1 MKALLALV
9 LCVPA
14 SAGQAAYAR
23 PAEGT
28 VLRVGP
34 GDGFAGVL
42 EVSADAVLRLGEVR
56 GAYREVFVAEGF
68 PIYLHEDYVEIDETQ
83 ARVAVIGDRVN
94 ARALPTTVGND
105 PVGHVGSEHDDL
117 VLLGREGRWVR
128 VVAPEDLPLHVAQDA
143 LLTTEV
149 AAGEALW
156 ERALEVRAAQR
167 AWMLAAFQANDPTW
181 RQETAW
187 REEVEWLAR
196 QPLATAPDA
205 DLAQRRDRLR
215 QIAADTAWKA
225 TREVAEGARA
235 ALERQLEQRA
245 ATAAPVALLPVAPP
259 EPSTPAGQPDPLER
273 EARFLGLGL
282 LFQGRGVA
290 IQRTGT
296 VVQERVGPDVALY
309 VLQTSDGERY
319 KLTAPINRPRLA
331 DLVGKRV
338 ELGGRELELAS
349 VSGPVLVVDRVVWQ
363 ER

>member
-1 MKALLALV
+1 MKAFLALV

-14 SAGQAAYAR
+14 SAAQETYAR
-23 PAEGT
+23 PADGT

-42 EVSADAVLRLGEVR
+42 EVGADSVLRLGEVR
-56 GAYREVFVAEGF
+56 GAYRQVFVAEGF
-68 PIYLHEDYVEIDETQ
+68 PIYLHEDYVEVDETQ
-83 ARVAVIGDRVN
+83 ARVAVAGDRVN

-128 VVAPEDLPLHVAQDA
+128 VVAPEDLPLHVPQDA
-143 LLTTEV
+143 LLTTDV
-149 AAGEALW
+149 AAGEVLW
-156 ERALEVRAAQR
+156 ERALEVRAARR

-187 REEVEWLAR
+187 REEVAWLGR
-196 QPLATAPDA
+196 QPLATAPEA
-205 DLAQRRDRLR
+205 ELAQRRERLR
-215 QIAADTAWKA
+215 RIGADTSWAP
-225 TREVAEGARA
+225 TRDTVEA
-235 ALERQLEQRA
+235 ALAALDHQLEQRA
-245 ATAAPVALLPVAPP
+245 ATSAPVALLPATPP
-259 EPSTPAGQPDPLER
+259 EPSAQAALPDPRER

-296 VVQERVGPDVALY
+296 VVQEAVGPDAALY
-309 VLQTSDGERY
+309 VLQTYDGARY

-338 ELGGRELELAS
+338 ELVGRELELAS
-349 VSGPVLVVDRVVWQ
+349 VSGPVLVVDRIVWQ